1 MSLQNENELEDKIF
15 DETIDPIVD
24 PIYDIICKSSIRGIM
39 SNVKQLVD
47 ISPVKFKFGFKFYNY
62 YDVIFEYENE
72 KITWKAIPCKK
83 GEEEITNNKLYNPE
97 ITNNK
102 LYNPM
107 ESQEIVNDIDN
118 ILKLTIPQKYL
129 QVLNGKNYESF
140 EKRLDYITVS
150 SKEEFSELKRAEQND
165 NFKTTDECLDFMI
178 EEVKKAFGSNA
189 ENFKIIDNY
198 DYHGW
203 HINFTFEAYKSFTVK
218 IHHELAD
225 GAQIVIGS
233 DEQIKKGDM
242 EHYFNIPMSAND
254 FGRLTAKEF
263 LAQLKQNLEF
273 RLNKY

>member
-1 MSLQNENELEDKIF
+1 MGSGMSLQNENELEDKIF

-47 ISPVKFKFGFKFYNY
+47 ISPVKFKFGFNFYNY
-62 YDVIFEYENE
+62 YDVIFEYKNE
-72 KITWKAIPCKK
+72 RLTWKAISCKK
-83 GEEEITNNKLYNPE
+83 DEEE

-150 SKEEFSELKRAEQND
+150 SKEEFNELKRAE
-165 NFKTTDECLDFMI
+165 
-178 EEVKKAFGSNA
+178 KK
-189 ENFKIIDNY
+189 
-198 DYHGW
+198 
-203 HINFTFEAYKSFTVK
+203 
-218 IHHELAD
+218 
-225 GAQIVIGS
+225 
-233 DEQIKKGDM
+233 
-242 EHYFNIPMSAND
+242 
-254 FGRLTAKEF
+254 
-263 LAQLKQNLEF
+263 
-273 RLNKY
+273 

>member
-47 ISPVKFKFGFKFYNY
+47 ISPVKFKFGFKF
-62 YDVIFEYENE
+62 
-72 KITWKAIPCKK
+72 
-83 GEEEITNNKLYNPE
+83 EEE

-129 QVLNGKNYESF
+129 QTLNGNNYETF

-150 SKEEFSELKRAEQND
+150 SKQEFSELKGAEKND
-165 NFKTTDECLDFMI
+165 NFKTTDECLNFMI
-178 EEVKKAFGSNA
+178 EEVKKAFGSDA

-218 IHHELAD
+218 IIHELED

-263 LAQLKQNLEF
+263 LAQLKQNLEL
-273 RLNKY
+273 RLN